1 MTRKHPLYSSRIIS
15 IRAHLLA
22 AVVSMVLTMPPSE
35 AQAEIYYGDESKSE
49 EFGLLGAAF
58 VIGGVGLAV
67 FDVLDFG
74 SGSQPSFKNAAWDLA
89 FGIPCSLFASSV
101 MTELGETSRDVSD
114 VIGAVC
120 FGGAGLVLMGHG
132 IWEIGRM
139 GEGESAPRE
148 EAAAEPAASLS
159 WTPVLLNR
167 EGDMGLGVVGRF

>member
-1 MTRKHPLYSSRIIS
+1 MTRERSLLSSKTVSLRS
-15 IRAHLLA
+15 HLLA
-22 AVVSMVLTMPPSE
+22 VVVTMVLMMPPSE

-58 VIGGVGLAV
+58 VIGGFGLAV
-67 FDVLDFG
+67 YDVLDFG

-89 FGIPCSLFASSV
+89 FGIPYSLLASSV
-101 MTELGETSRDVSD
+101 MTELGETSRGVSD

-120 FGGAGLVLMGHG
+120 FGGAGLVLMGHS

-139 GEGESAPRE
+139 GEGESAPPE